1 MSQLIEDR
9 VQQGRDAYRRHAW
22 HEAFDSFREA
32 DAETPLSPEDLRVL
46 APVFHDKCLIGVA
59 VDLEVCGLPFLG
71 CGRWL

>member
-1 MSQLIEDR
+1 MRYLCGA
-9 VQQGRDAYRRHAW
+9 GRAYPR
-22 HEAFDSFREA
+22 
-32 DAETPLSPEDLRVL
+32 L